1 MHELLK
7 KQLELAGDNEAGDL
21 HVAEL
26 LRLVSRSYSKLSH
39 PMPGAGQSGVFRAPS
54 AESSLASLILDH
66 VKDAILTV
74 DSWGLIESINP
85 TCERLFGYRSEEVV
99 GRSLDLLLPSPGQRK
114 WVEYLETLA
123 APLGDTH
130 ADLAAHEG
138 QARHRNGGEFP
149 VELAVSASQF
159 RARDIYV
166 VCVRDATERKHAER
180 ALRES
185 EARNKTLVDHAPEA
199 IVVFDVDSERFAD
212 VNENAVRLFGM
223 SREELLAA
231 GPREISPRHQPDGTL
246 SFGMARGY
254 IAAALN
260 GEFPV
265 FEWHHIGAGGHE
277 IPCEVRLAR
286 LPSSNRRLVRGSVT
300 DISERKRAEL
310 RADIEKEI
318 LELIAENVALSRIL
332 DHLNLGFEKA
342 YPGARCSV
350 YLVDDDKRCLRLMS
364 APSLPQSLAQYLDGS
379 LIGADGSDCG
389 RAIFYGHQSITQN
402 IPESAAW
409 GDLGELAERH
419 QLKACCSTPIVA
431 SSQAVLGSFAVYHGE
446 SREPSSCE
454 HDLIERMT
462 RLAAIAIE
470 RSRAEEAMRES
481 EARYR
486 SLFET
491 VVDGVYQTCADGH
504 LISANPALVQ
514 MLGYGSEEEF
524 RAVVNLSS
532 LYANPEDR
540 LTLFDRLRRNGSVR
554 NFEYRLRCKD
564 GREIVVI
571 ENARAVYDENGKVS
585 SYEGTITDI
594 TERKR
599 AEMAVFEQK
608 ERAQV
613 TLQSIADAVITCDAD
628 GRVDYMN
635 PAAETLLDWELRR
648 ASGAAVDTIFAMHSR
663 LTGQVLENPV
673 LRCLREGRSLG
684 LSDNS
689 VIVNRHEQQLS
700 VHENVSPIRDREGAI
715 VGAVMVFRDMCQDG
729 RLRRQLS
736 YQASHDELTGLIN
749 RRQFENFIDDAL
761 IDSRGDRDSSHV
773 LLYLDLDQFKVVNDL
788 CGHSAG
794 DQLLKR
800 ITGVLHGGVEST
812 DAVARLGGDEFGI
825 LLKHCK
831 LEKGMRVAEQL
842 CEAVRALRFNWQER
856 AINVSASIGMVAI
869 DSNSETSSNVLSAA
883 DVACYAAKEAGRNR
897 VHVYQS
903 SDSDAHHR
911 EMLWVSQLTS
921 AIERDRLELFFQ
933 PIVPVDTDAGF
944 GGHYELLLRMR
955 GEDGQLI
962 QPSAFI
968 PAAERYNMMPTLDRW
983 VIEQA
988 LTLADR
994 SRNGSGEA
1002 GYTLA
1007 VNLSGT
1013 SLSDASF
1020 LEDVARQIAAEHLPP
1035 HALCFEIT
1043 ETAAIANLGNV
1054 ARFMH
1059 ELKSMGCQFALDDF
1073 GSGLSSFAY
1082 LKNLPVDY
1090 LKIDGHFVAN
1100 VHTDNVDRRMLEA
1113 ISQVAEALGI
1123 RTVAERVE
1131 TRAILN
1137 ELSDIGVDF
1146 AQGFYIARPEPV
1158 KDFDRFSRRLRRSSL
1173 RLA

>member
-1 MHELLK
+1 MHDLLK
-7 KQLELAGDNEAGDL
+7 KQLELAGGNEAAGLD
-21 HVAEL
+21 VAEL
-26 LRLVSRSYSKLSH
+26 LRLVSRSYAKLSH
-39 PMPGAGQSGVFRAPS
+39 PIPGAGSSGVFEAPTP
-54 AESSLASLILDH
+54 ESSRASLILKH

-74 DSWGLIESINP
+74 DSWGLIESVNP
-85 TCERLFGYRSEEVV
+85 TCERLFGYRGEEVA
-99 GRSLDLLLPSPGQRK
+99 GRSLDLLLPSPAQRK

-130 ADLAAHEG
+130 ADLAAHEAL
-138 QARHRNGGEFP
+138 ARHRNGSEFP

-159 RARDIYV
+159 RARDIFV
-166 VCVRDATERKHAER
+166 VCVRDVTERKHAELE
-180 ALRES
+180 LRES

-265 FEWHHIGAGGHE
+265 FEWHHIGADGRE
-277 IPCEVRLAR
+277 IPCEVRLAC

-310 RADIEKEI
+310 LTRIDKEI
-318 LELIAENVALSRIL
+318 LELIAENVALPRIL
-332 DHLNLGFEKA
+332 DRLILGFEEA
-342 YPGARCSV
+342 YPGARCSL
-350 YLVDDDKRCLRLMS
+350 YFADDEKRCLRLAS
-364 APSLPQSLAQYLDGS
+364 APSLPQSLTQFIDGS
-379 LIGADGSDCG
+379 QIGPDGSDCG
-389 RAIFYGHQSITQN
+389 RAVFHGRQINTLN
-402 IPESAAW
+402 IKDSAAW
-409 GDLGELAERH
+409 GDLGDLAERH
-419 QLKACCSTPIVA
+419 GLYACCSTPVHA
-431 SSQAVLGSFAVYHGE
+431 SSQAVLGSFAVYLGE
-446 SREPSSCE
+446 PRAPAKCE

-470 RSRAEEAMRES
+470 RSRAEESMRES

-486 SLFET
+486 NLFET
-491 VVDGVYQTCADGH
+491 VVDGVYQTCADGR
-504 LISANPALVQ
+504 LISANPALVD
-514 MLGYGSEEEF
+514 MLGYSSEEEF
-524 RAVVNLSS
+524 GAVVSLTS

-540 LTLFDRLRRNGSVR
+540 LTLFDRLRRDGSVR
-554 NFEYRLRCKD
+554 NFEYRLRRKD

-571 ENARAVYDENGKVS
+571 ENARAVYDENGKIS

-599 AEMAVFEQK
+599 AEMEVFEQK

-613 TLQSIADAVITCDAD
+613 TLQSIADAVITCDAR

-635 PAAETLLDWELRR
+635 PAAETLLEWELRR
-648 ASGAAVDTIFAMHSR
+648 AAGAAVETVFEMHSR

-673 LRCLREGRSLG
+673 SRCLREGRSLG
-684 LSDNS
+684 LCENS
-689 VIVNRHEQQLS
+689 VIVNRLGQQLS
-700 VHENVSPIRDREGAI
+700 VHENVSPIRDRDGAV
-715 VGAVMVFRDMCQDG
+715 VGAVMVFRDLCQDG

-749 RRQFENFIDDAL
+749 RRQFESFIDDAL
-761 IDSRGDRDSSHV
+761 IASRGDKNSRHV

-788 CGHSAG
+788 CGHGAG

-856 AINVSASIGMVAI
+856 AINVSASIGLVAI
-869 DSNSETSSNVLSAA
+869 DSDSATTSNVLSAA

-903 SDSDAHHR
+903 SDSDAHQR
-911 EMLWVSQLTS
+911 EMLWVSQITS
-921 AIERDRLELFFQ
+921 AVEKDRLELYFQ
-933 PIVPVDTDAGF
+933 PIVPVDTEESF

-955 GEDGQLI
+955 GEDGDLI

-968 PAAERYNMMPTLDRW
+968 PAAERYNLMPSLDRW

-988 LTLADR
+988 LILADR
-994 SRNGSGEA
+994 SRNATGEA

-1007 VNLSGT
+1007 INLSGT

-1100 VHTDNVDRRMLEA
+1100 VHNDNVDRRMLEA
-1113 ISQVAEALGI
+1113 IGQVAEALGI

-1137 ELSDIGVDF
+1137 ELSDIGVDY
-1146 AQGFYIARPEPV
+1146 AQGFFIARPEPV
-1158 KDFDRFSRRLRRSSL
+1158 KDFDRFSRRLRRNTL